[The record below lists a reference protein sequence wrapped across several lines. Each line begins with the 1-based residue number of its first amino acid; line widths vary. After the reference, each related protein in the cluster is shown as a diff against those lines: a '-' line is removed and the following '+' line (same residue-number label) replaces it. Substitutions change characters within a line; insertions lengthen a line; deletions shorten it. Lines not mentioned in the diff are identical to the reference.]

1 MDKADSVWL
10 NLESAAKYSDSSTF
24 TIRRWIKQGILR
36 ATKLPSGT
44 WRVRRDE
51 LEAFLQGTS
60 ESNSRSQ
67 RSMVQ
72 E

>member
-1 MDKADSVWL
+1 MNNSEHVWL
-10 NLESAAKYSDSSTF
+10 NLESAAKYSDSSVF

-51 LEAFLQGTS
+51 MEAFLQGTS

>member
-1 MDKADSVWL
+1 MQTLTSVWL
-10 NLESAAKYSDSSTF
+10 NLESAAKYSDTSVF
-24 TIRRWIKQGILR
+24 TIRRWIKAGLVP

-51 LEAFLQGTS
+51 MEAFLQGTS